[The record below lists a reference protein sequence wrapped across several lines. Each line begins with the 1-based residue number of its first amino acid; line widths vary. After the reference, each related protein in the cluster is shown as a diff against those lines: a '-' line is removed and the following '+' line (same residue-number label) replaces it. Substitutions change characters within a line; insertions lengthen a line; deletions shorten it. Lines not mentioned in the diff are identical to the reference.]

1 MGFKT
6 KDAVGYVVEELALP
20 LTAEEFKREIIGIY
34 QELFPHTSP
43 MPGSTLYRDRSRD
56 IIM

>member
-6 KDAVGYVVEELALP
+6 KDVAGYAVEELELP
-20 LTAEEFKREIIGIY
+20 LTTEEFWQEIIGIFR
-34 QELFPHTSP
+34 ELFPHTRP

-56 IIM
+56 TIT